1 MVRPD
6 VAKQQVPAISVI
18 RSKFRARAK
27 AHKTVIG
34 NERWFRFTVKK
45 TVNRHAA
52 VIKILSR
59 AAKRAA
65 TAGDDVIESAS
76 ERLAAKL
83 VELFSNY
90 TSGVERSYTRAE
102 ELISS
107 EEQWA

>member
-1 MVRPD
+1 MRGHPTG
-6 VAKQQVPAISVI
+6 AISQ
-18 RSKFRARAK
+18 A
-27 AHKTVIG
+27 
-34 NERWFRFTVKK
+34 WFRKGEPFVGRPFTVKK

-76 ERLAAKL
+76 ERSADKL

-90 TSGVERSYTRAE
+90 TSGVERSTP
-102 ELISS
+102 ELKN
-107 EEQWA
+107 